1 MRETLF
7 AGAVIGGY
15 FVILFLSERLLPLR
29 RPRRSLVGRLLVNLI
44 FAAVAFATVAL
55 TVRPAAEAML
65 GWTGRIHFGLLQLP
79 AIPAAVRP
87 VLAFL
92 LMDLSFYWWHRANH
106 RIPLLWR
113 FHNVHHIDPDLD
125 VSTAFRFHFG
135 ELAFSS
141 AFRVAQIALI
151 APSPWA
157 YGIYEVI
164 FQAVTLFQHSNVRLP
179 IRAERLLNRL
189 LVTPRMHGI
198 HHSQVREETNSN
210 YSTIFPWWD
219 RLHRTLGLN
228 IPQADIEIGI
238 PAYAAAEDN
247 RLGNAL
253 ITPFRRQRDYW
264 RREEG
269 TPPAREPT
277 AVRGNRGWMSE

>member
-1 MRETLF
+1 MRESLIV
-7 AGAVIGGY
+7 GAAIGG
-15 FVILFLSERLLPLR
+15 FALLLFLLERLFPLR
-29 RPRRSLVGRLLVNLI
+29 RPRRSLAGRLLVNLT
-44 FAAVAFATVAL
+44 FATVAFATVAL

-65 GWTGRIHFGLLQLP
+65 GWTGRNHFGLLQLP
-79 AIPAAVRP
+79 EIPAAVRP

-141 AFRVAQIALI
+141 AFRVAQIGVI

-157 YGIYEVI
+157 YAAYELV
-164 FQAVTLFQHSNVRLP
+164 FQTGTLFHHSNIRLP
-179 IRAERLLNRL
+179 IRAERLLNRF

-198 HHSQVREETNSN
+198 HHSMVREETNSN
-210 YSTIFPWWD
+210 YSSVFPWWD
-219 RLHRTLGLN
+219 RLHSTLGLN
-228 IPQADIEIGI
+228 IPQDAIEIGI
-238 PAYAAAEDN
+238 PAYADAGDN
-247 RLGNAL
+247 RLGNTL
-253 ITPFRRQRDYW
+253 TMPFRKQRRYW
-264 RREEG
+264 RREDG
-269 TPPAREPT
+269 TSPKRES
-277 AVRGNRGWMSE
+277 RGNRAQLEV

>member
-1 MRETLF
+1 MRGELF
-7 AGAVIGGY
+7 AAAAIGS
-15 FVILFLSERLLPLR
+15 FALFLFLLERLSPLR
-29 RPRRSLVGRLLVNLI
+29 RARRSLFGRLLVNLT

-55 TVRPAAEAML
+55 TVRPAAEVML
-65 GWTGRIHFGLLQLP
+65 GWTQRSAFGLLQLP
-79 AIPAAVRP
+79 ALPAAIRP

-141 AFRVAQIALI
+141 AFRITQIGLI

-157 YGIYEVI
+157 YAAYEFV
-164 FQAVTLFQHSNVRLP
+164 FQAGTLFHHSNVRLP
-179 IRAERLLNRL
+179 IRAERLLNRM

-210 YSTIFPWWD
+210 YASVLPWWD
-219 RLHRTLGLN
+219 RLHRTLRLN
-228 IPQADIEIGI
+228 VPQDAVEIGI
-238 PAYAAAEDN
+238 PAYGRGADN
-247 RLGNAL
+247 RLWNTLAL
-253 ITPFRRQRDYW
+253 PFRRQRRYW
-264 RREEG
+264 QRDDGTTPQREKIAENLG
-269 TPPAREPT
+269 RLAK
-277 AVRGNRGWMSE
+277 